1 MSSKKDFLSLFDLSP
16 KELSEILAHA
26 IVLKKEWRSGG
37 NMPMFK
43 DKAMA
48 MIFTKPSL
56 RTRMSF
62 EMAMFDLGGKAIYIS
77 PDEIQLGKRESV
89 ADVARVLSRYI
100 DIIMARVFAHDDV
113 MTLAKYA
120 TVPVINGLSDQ
131 EHPCQALA
139 DLMTIIEKKGG
150 VKGLNITYLGDSN
163 NVTNSLVTGAA
174 MLGAHIRVAS
184 PRGYGLWGD
193 IAVKTHIIAQENGGS
208 LTQTEDPRAGVEN
221 ADVVYTDAWYSMGQ
235 ESDAVKRMAIF
246 PPYQV
251 NSDLLKLAK
260 KDAIVMHDLPAHR
273 GQEITDEV
281 ADGEQSAIWDQAE
294 NRLHAQKA
302 VIVRLMTR

>member
-1 MSSKKDFLSLFDLSP
+1 
-16 KELSEILAHA
+16 
-26 IVLKKEWRSGG
+26 
-37 NMPMFK
+37 
-43 DKAMA
+43 
-48 MIFTKPSL
+48 
-56 RTRMSF
+56 
-62 EMAMFDLGGKAIYIS
+62 
-77 PDEIQLGKRESV
+77 
-89 ADVARVLSRYI
+89 
-100 DIIMARVFAHDDV
+100 
-113 MTLAKYA
+113 
-120 TVPVINGLSDQ
+120 
-131 EHPCQALA
+131 
-139 DLMTIIEKKGG
+139 
-150 VKGLNITYLGDSN
+150 
-163 NVTNSLVTGAA
+163 
-174 MLGAHIRVAS
+174 
-184 PRGYGLWGD
+184 LWGD